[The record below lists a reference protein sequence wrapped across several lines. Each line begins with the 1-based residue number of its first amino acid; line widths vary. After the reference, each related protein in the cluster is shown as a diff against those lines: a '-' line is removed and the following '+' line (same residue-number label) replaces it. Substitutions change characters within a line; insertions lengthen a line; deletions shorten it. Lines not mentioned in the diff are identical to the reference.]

1 MRWITRE
8 EAEGLIAAAKTLS
21 QKKSSYLSDII
32 IVALHTGMR
41 RGEMLGLEWSRVD
54 FHAGLIHLEASHT
67 KTATRRS
74 VPINAT
80 AREALLSRARYR
92 STHCPDARHVFCGQD
107 CTPIVDPKEG
117 FSSACR
123 KAGIEN
129 FRFHDLR
136 HTCAAW
142 LVSAGVP
149 IYDVRDVLGHS
160 TVSMTERY
168 AHLAPERARSA
179 VAVLDVGHDSV
190 TPVFQAH
197 SKGAKL
203 TA

>member
-1 MRWITRE
+1 MSI
-8 EAEGLIAAAKTLS
+8 IA
-21 QKKSSYLSDII
+21 
-32 IVALHTGMR
+32 ALHTGMR
-41 RGEMLGLEWSRVD
+41 RGELLGLEWSRVD
-54 FHAGLIHLEASHT
+54 FHAGLLHLEASHT

-80 AREALLSRARYR
+80 ARDALLSRARYR
-92 STHCPDARHVFCGQD
+92 ATHCPDASHVFCSQD
-107 CTPIVDPKEG
+107 GIPIVDPKEG
-117 FSSACR
+117 FASACR
-123 KAGIEN
+123 KAGIDN

-179 VAVLDVGHDSV
+179 VAVLDAGHDSV
-190 TPVFQAH
+190 TQVF
-197 SKGAKL
+197 SDRPKGVKISA
-203 TA
+203 